1 MKNRGFIEILL
12 AVTILIIILSLFGIS
27 LTSIFNNET
36 LKANFLYVWGW
47 IKFVWIWFLEKILVR

>member
-1 MKNRGFIEILL
+1 MKNSGFIEILL

-36 LKANFLYVWGW
+36 LKANFLYVLDWVKFGW
-47 IKFVWIWFLEKILVR
+47 VWFLDKISIK